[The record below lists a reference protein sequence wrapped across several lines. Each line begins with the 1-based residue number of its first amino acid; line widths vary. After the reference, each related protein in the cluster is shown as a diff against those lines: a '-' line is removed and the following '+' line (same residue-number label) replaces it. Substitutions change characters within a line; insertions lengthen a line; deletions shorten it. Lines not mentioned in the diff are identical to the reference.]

1 MRDEGLDE
9 AIRVAGGVGA
19 LARKIGISQPSVSN
33 WARIPAERVLSVEV
47 ATGVSR
53 TILRPDLYGNG
64 AASEGVDDLDAGRA
78 QEYSLLSAL
87 LARAPDRALLERL
100 ATLRGDAS
108 PLGLAH
114 AALAEAASR
123 TTSERVER
131 EYFDLFIGLGRGE
144 LLPYGS
150 YYLTGFLHERPL
162 ARLRTDLDKLGIER
176 AHIDLVFIDGD
187 AAIVRAAAIG
197 RDGSHL
203 VLVVPVLL
211 AGLGVDGIN
220 VIKRRRDVHHAV
232 DHDRRRLERFLQFRL
247 EDPGRMKLVHIRRV
261 DLLAGKIARLIVIA
275 IGMKKVFVVSG
286 GAVELLLRHH
296 RCWRFRDDRRRG

>member
-33 WARIPAERVLSVEV
+33 WARIPAERVLSVEA

-64 AASEGVDDLDAGRA
+64 PASEGVDDLDAGRA

-114 AALAEAASR
+114 
-123 TTSERVER
+123 
-131 EYFDLFIGLGRGE
+131 
-144 LLPYGS
+144 
-150 YYLTGFLHERPL
+150 
-162 ARLRTDLDKLGIER
+162 
-176 AHIDLVFIDGD
+176 
-187 AAIVRAAAIG
+187 VR
-197 RDGSHL
+197 RS
-203 VLVVPVLL
+203 V
-211 AGLGVDGIN
+211 
-220 VIKRRRDVHHAV
+220 R
-232 DHDRRRLERFLQFRL
+232 
-247 EDPGRMKLVHIRRV
+247 
-261 DLLAGKIARLIVIA
+261 
-275 IGMKKVFVVSG
+275 
-286 GAVELLLRHH
+286 
-296 RCWRFRDDRRRG
+296 